1 MDPQAKRLNDLT
13 EFLNRPLTMLQY
25 LCLVGSITITW
36 LVLKQM
42 ADSNIKTCQLQMQ
55 LALRQ
60 AQIGRDVE
68 ILKEKVIS

>member
-1 MDPQAKRLNDLT
+1 
-13 EFLNRPLTMLQY
+13 MLQY
-25 LCLVGSITITW
+25 LCLVGSIAITW

-42 ADSNIKTCQLQMQ
+42 ADSNIKVSQLQVQ

-68 ILKEKVIS
+68 ILKEKAPQ